1 MPSQVLRQE
10 SHMPPANPVGND
22 PRFDPYPWSGA
33 PTTTLLPTQVEYHHQ
48 QPRHPNMRPVYEG
61 TSRYPYDLD
70 NNAMS
75 SRMPE
80 RRASFSTRHLPTLL
94 FTEQQSQPQEWRAP
108 QQYDYV
114 PEPSTSALYQ
124 GNSDHD
130 SWEDERNLAY
140 GVPHRTSNARTELP
154 PIDTR
159 YVCQRFLCAYP
170 TTLTVTWFKDIWQI
184 TQIVLGNRSQYQT
197 QTIFFRLF
205 TILIT
210 NNTIH
215 ANSYIYMH
223 GHCTM
228 PVFSLLVALISCNLL
243 SHSRHEFM

>member
-159 YVCQRFLCAYP
+159 YVCQRFLC
-170 TTLTVTWFKDIWQI
+170 I
-184 TQIVLGNRSQYQT
+184 S
-197 QTIFFRLF
+197 
-205 TILIT
+205 
-210 NNTIH
+210 NNTDSDMVQRH
-215 ANSYIYMH
+215 LADYPNRARQSF
-223 GHCTM
+223 
-228 PVFSLLVALISCNLL
+228 PVPDPNHILPPVHYSD
-243 SHSRHEFM
+243 HQQYHPR